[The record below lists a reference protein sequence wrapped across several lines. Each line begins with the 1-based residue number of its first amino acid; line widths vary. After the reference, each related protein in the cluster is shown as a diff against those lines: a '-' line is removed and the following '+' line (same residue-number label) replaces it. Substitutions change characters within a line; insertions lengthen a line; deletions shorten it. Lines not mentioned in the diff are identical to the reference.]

1 MALRVLT
8 TDRVTGCVEMRG
20 EHGSA
25 CSDCRRG
32 DWLCCV
38 CVVCLFLCVYS
49 CTSTLLFLAAASS
62 YRCTSLR
69 GCLGVETRF
78 RGEMYYYYYLYIY
91 IYDFLLCFIIVVVSA
106 R

>member
-8 TDRVTGCVEMRG
+8 TDGVTACVEMRG
-20 EHGSA
+20 VQGSA
-25 CSDCRRG
+25 CSDYRQG

-38 CVVCLFLCVYS
+38 YVVCLFLCVYS

-62 YRCTSLR
+62 YRCTSPR

-78 RGEMYYYYYLYIY
+78 RGEM
-91 IYDFLLCFIIVVVSA
+91 
-106 R
+106 